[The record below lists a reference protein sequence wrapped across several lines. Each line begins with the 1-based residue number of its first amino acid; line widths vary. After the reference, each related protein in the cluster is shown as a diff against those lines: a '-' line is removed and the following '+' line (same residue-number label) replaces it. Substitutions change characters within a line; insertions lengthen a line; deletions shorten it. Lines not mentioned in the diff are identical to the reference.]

1 MKPLL
6 IALGLS
12 LITLTA
18 RAELPTHEF
27 QLDNG
32 LDVLV
37 REDHRAPVITVMVWF
52 KAGSIDEAPYETGLA
67 HVLEHMM
74 FKGSKRLDAGEF
86 SRTVARFGGSDNAF
100 TSYDFTAYFQQ
111 YEASRLPLALE
122 LEAERLK
129 NLKIDDESFRRE
141 LQGGMEERR
150 QRTDDKPTALA
161 WEKFQAVARPGTG
174 YAHPIIGWRDQLAEA
189 YDEGGFGMPSLA
201 QRAGGLG
208 QLWPDFETFEA
219 AGGVRESVAHYQ
231 PILEILLR
239 ASQQTHSHFRSQAVA
254 TPASSKPLS
263 KPSSTRS
270 RGGASE

>member
-1 MKPLL
+1 MRQLMV
-6 IALGLS
+6 ALAAILWS
-12 LITLTA
+12 LTA
-18 RAELPTHEF
+18 RAELPTHAF
-27 QLDNG
+27 TLDNG
-32 LDVLV
+32 LKVLI
-37 REDHRAPVITVMVWF
+37 REDHRAPVVTVMVWF

-141 LQGGMEERR
+141 LQVVMEERR

-161 WEKFQAVARPGTG
+161 W
-174 YAHPIIGWRDQLAEA
+174 
-189 YDEGGFGMPSLA
+189 
-201 QRAGGLG
+201 
-208 QLWPDFETFEA
+208 
-219 AGGVRESVAHYQ
+219 
-231 PILEILLR
+231 
-239 ASQQTHSHFRSQAVA
+239 
-254 TPASSKPLS
+254 
-263 KPSSTRS
+263 
-270 RGGASE
+270 